1 MLNRSPRRQ
10 SGLTHMQV
18 MSLLAVIG
26 VVAAVLLTQFR

>member
-1 MLNRSPRRQ
+1 MLNRSLRRQ
-10 SGLTHMQV
+10 AGLTLMQV

>member
-10 SGLTHMQV
+10 AGLTLMQV

-26 VVAAVLLTQFR
+26 VVAAVLLTQYR